1 MVHVDSILHAFKT
14 ERARQELV
22 EGFNPDHDDDLHDG
36 ELALAAAV
44 YATNH
49 CSDERPRGIDWPWP
63 LDEEPHGMKMKDPV
77 ANLVRAG
84 ALIMAELERLM
95 RMFDKRLGGVH
106 LRRCSHCGW
115 YEVDATALA
124 CSHCGE
130 GMTSA

>member
-1 MVHVDSILHAFKT
+1 MQAAMIRS
-14 ERARQELV
+14 EL
-22 EGFNPDHDDDLHDG
+22 FQNQ
-36 ELALAAAV
+36 
-44 YATNH
+44 
-49 CSDERPRGIDWPWP
+49 
-63 LDEEPHGMKMKDPV
+63 
-77 ANLVRAG
+77 G
-84 ALIMAELERLM
+84 ALRDALETLLRAIKLSDSPGVKTLRKKITTGIQELERLM